1 MSGLDAPVSPCLQF
15 RLRRFPPSLPS
26 PSVSS
31 SLPAPT
37 CSASTSGSDC
47 PPPARPLCPDHS
59 MLVLLLEGQCKFPE
73 NVVPHISHIKPG
85 TCRGLRPCPLC
96 YFCQSDT
103 PACAGASARQKQHRS
118 KRLRTLLPWC
128 EVLRHHP
135 PGGRGLR
142 RINIYK
148 SWVRASARP
157 VRLQNMLRL
166 LTEIT
171 LYKETESTN
180 SECFLNT
187 SEIRSSYKVH
197 VRGLYVLSIEN
208 QLIISNILLIFTYP
222 FRDTERLFLHKFL
235 SYETD

>member
-15 RLRRFPPSLPS
+15 RLRRFTPSLPS

-31 SLPAPT
+31 SLPATT

-47 PPPARPLCPDHS
+47 PPPARLTRAKVGATVHYSRDSARAGRTVIHR
-59 MLVLLLEGQCKFPE
+59 
-73 NVVPHISHIKPG
+73 ISVRASG
-85 TCRGLRPCPLC
+85 SCRGLRPCPLC

-128 EVLRHHP
+128 EVQRYHP
-135 PGGRGLR
+135 PGGQGLR

-148 SWVRASARP
+148 SWGRAEARP

-166 LTEIT
+166 LPEIT
-171 LYKETESTN
+171 LYKETESTY

-187 SEIRSSYKVH
+187 SEIRSSYKV
-197 VRGLYVLSIEN
+197 
-208 QLIISNILLIFTYP
+208 
-222 FRDTERLFLHKFL
+222 
-235 SYETD
+235 